1 MCSQTHNY
9 KYLTTFSM
17 GTWAINR
24 FLRPPLS
31 VTTWGSAGELR
42 SLPLKPKFSLLPGD
56 NFSSSSSNAT
66 WIWFYSDVSPTD
78 NLPPAVHRHIWIYWN
93 MDSPSWKCF
102 KPAGSALK
110 TMCQLQTIHLWAQI
124 SSLNFS
130 ANRVSIINYI
140 LLSKWA
146 ELGLHGSAGSTH
158 IAMIPGA
165 PSAETSSQAAL
176 TQPGEH
182 ELNIA
187 VGSAG
192 GLMP

>member
-1 MCSQTHNY
+1 
-9 KYLTTFSM
+9 M

-31 VTTWGSAGELR
+31 MTTWGSAGELR

-56 NFSSSSSNAT
+56 YFSSSSSNAT
-66 WIWFYSDVSPTD
+66 WIWFYSDVSSTD
-78 NLPPAVHRHIWIYWN
+78 NLYIGIFEFIGIH
-93 MDSPSWKCF
+93 SPSWKCF

-110 TMCQLQTIHLWAQI
+110 IMCQLQTIHLWAQI

-130 ANRVSIINYI
+130 GNRVSIINYI

-158 IAMIPGA
+158 IAMIPWA

-176 TQPGEH
+176 TQPGE
-182 ELNIA
+182 A
-187 VGSAG
+187 RA
-192 GLMP
+192 